1 MQADKVPTIVESSLT
16 NDGKRTL
23 VISDLAV
30 GAQAP
35 PHYHTDFSETFELVS
50 GGITVFMSPD
60 MKEENLVPIKL
71 EVGKPVTVPKNT
83 LHSFIIPDETTHVKA
98 IFEPGSIGFEKTLL
112 IMRGTQEDGSYKQ
125 FSSLE
130 SDDGAM
136 FYAILGELTNTIF
149 VGQAQER
156 LDALYA
162 AKGAEIEAKKEELIE
177 RYASDEILRKVAGL

>member
-16 NDGKRTL
+16 NNGKRTR
-23 VISDLAV
+23 VISDLDV
-30 GAQAP
+30 GANAP

-60 MKEENLVPIKL
+60 MKEENLAPIKL

-83 LHSFIIPDETTHVKA
+83 LHSFTIPDEMTHVKVD
-98 IFEPGSIGFEKTLL
+98 FEPGSIGFEKTLL
-112 IMRGTQEDGSYKQ
+112 IMRGTQVDGVYTK
-125 FSSLE
+125 FSSPE
-130 SDDGAM
+130 SEDGAM

-149 VGQAQER
+149 VGEAQKK

-162 AKGAEIEAKKEELIE
+162 AKPAEIEAKKQELVE
-177 RYASDEILRKVAGL
+177 KYASDEKLKKAVGL